1 MCFFAFEIICA
12 MVMIIF
18 TPVHSVI
25 LFNLA
30 CFIGGSGI
38 GGLFIMVPLF
48 IAQDF
53 GKTHFGVIWGVFL
66 FGMEFGIWLFS
77 MIVFDGFYE
86 KYNKDK
92 WGRCTTTD

>member
-1 MCFFAFEIICA
+1 
-12 MVMIIF
+12 
-18 TPVHSVI
+18 
-25 LFNLA
+25 
-30 CFIGGSGI
+30 
-38 GGLFIMVPLF
+38 MVPLF

-53 GKTHFGVIWGVFL
+53 GKKHFGVIWGVFL

-92 WGRCTTTD
+92 WGR